1 MTTSNNNRFP
11 RYWAEVNQIDIVY
24 NAKNQKEASESK
36 AKWFPYSKGGGYRKW
51 YGFNEYLIDW
61 ENGGENVINFA
72 KTINK
77 SYTRTIVNIPYY
89 FKPSIGFSYITSGPF
104 SMRWI
109 PRGYIYDS
117 GGPGMF
123 GDEEFRKEIIGLM
136 NSKPAQKI
144 LKILSPTINL
154 QIADIVRMPYLTD
167 NLRMSKI
174 KNLVESNISMCAED
188 WDSSETSW
196 DFKKHSLI

>member
-1 MTTSNNNRFP
+1 
-11 RYWAEVNQIDIVY
+11 
-24 NAKNQKEASESK
+24 
-36 AKWFPYSKGGGYRKW
+36 
-51 YGFNEYLIDW
+51 
-61 ENGGENVINFA
+61 
-72 KTINK
+72 
-77 SYTRTIVNIPYY
+77 
-89 FKPSIGFSYITSGPF
+89 
-104 SMRWI
+104 MRWI